1 MPLLFFGV
9 CKKNWNKGSW
19 SYRYTHFGLPF
30 PSRIWIFTICEFAS
44 FFFFFFLVKILGWVP
59 SSKPMLPAYIGKL
72 HDQFK
77 VQFQSNCVFYEE
89 IHPVTLSR
97 TINCLKMNKPCLWF
111 PVDQN
116 SKCSN
121 SIMTLKLWDIQ
132 NFKKQMYCK

>member
-9 CKKNWNKGSW
+9 CKKIEIRGVEVIDIRILAYPSPPG
-19 SYRYTHFGLPF
+19 FGF
-30 PSRIWIFTICEFAS
+30 SRFVNLLL
-44 FFFFFFLVKILGWVP
+44 FFFSFFLVKILGWVP

>member
-1 MPLLFFGV
+1 MCSTPPLPFFFSQQTTSLNRRIKNTCRIILESVPLLFFGV

-19 SYRYTHFGLPF
+19 SYRYTHFGLPL

-44 FFFFFFLVKILGWVP
+44 FFFSFFWVKILGWVP

-77 VQFQSNCVFYEE
+77 VRFQSNCIFYEE

-97 TINCLKMNKPCLWF
+97 T
-111 PVDQN
+111 
-116 SKCSN
+116 
-121 SIMTLKLWDIQ
+121 
-132 NFKKQMYCK
+132 YR